1 MVYQIDLDLILM
13 GSQNEV
19 VHTTT
24 LNFARFCVD
33 PLDHPELHA
42 LEDDIPS
49 HTCFDS
55 PNSLI
60 RSLSLLSPFSLNLF
74 RGCR

>member
-13 GSQNEV
+13 GSQNKV

-33 PLDHPELHA
+33 PELHA

-49 HTCFDS
+49 HTCFGS

-60 RSLSLLSPFSLNLF
+60 RSMALLGPFSLNLF